1 MSSLFEHCGFNN
13 VIIQINS
20 NYSEF
25 SERLLGSRFFLELR
39 LFMLIK
45 IIMAVFIALLVITAC
60 FLLLHKEAML
70 QALGQEITQRKLTI
84 VKDSAYGLLFVSA
97 IGIIIVIACPPLLNV
112 LTLVLACLI
121 ILLFS
126 QLIMSK

>member
-1 MSSLFEHCGFNN
+1 
-13 VIIQINS
+13 
-20 NYSEF
+20 
-25 SERLLGSRFFLELR
+25 
-39 LFMLIK
+39 MLIK